1 MTHELPSYIANDAA
15 PLFPD
20 YEKMTSEEWW
30 NYEPAPERLAFYQ
43 LHTEEGLKAF
53 LYDVYWIGYP
63 GLLIAVNHVWS
74 LLIAPRAYH
83 CTLMGQMSG
92 AGGSGKQA
100 LTKTLKQFIAEA
112 LETWDFE
119 IPSLDQSGS
128 LEAQYNQVSF
138 SWAQQ
143 EEQVQLIVAK
153 YAAIL
158 NGNEPKRVHPNGIVI
173 QGSWNLA
180 LSAVAGNNRNRH
192 PIHHSEEESRPQV

>member
-1 MTHELPSYIANDAA
+1 MIQDFPSYIANDAA
-15 PLFPD
+15 PLFPEFMEGVGSD
-20 YEKMTSEEWW
+20 QD
-30 NYEPAPERLAFYQ
+30 PPPERLAFYA

-63 GLLIAVNHVWS
+63 GLFIAVNHVWS

-100 LTKTLKQFIAEA
+100 LTKTLKQFIGEA

-119 IPSLDQSGS
+119 IPTLDQSGS

-158 NGNEPKRVHPNGIVI
+158 NGNEPERVHPNGIVI
-173 QGSWNLA
+173 RGPWNLA
-180 LSAVAGNNRNRH
+180 LSAVAGCSRNRH
-192 PIHHSEEESRPQV
+192 LTNRFEEDNRPKRA

>member
-1 MTHELPSYIANDAA
+1 MSHDLPSYIANDAA

-20 YEKMTSEEWW
+20 IDKMTSEEWW
-30 NYEPAPERLAFYQ
+30 DYEPPPERLAFYA

-63 GLLIAVNHVWS
+63 GLLIAVNHVWN
-74 LLIAPRAYH
+74 LLIAPRAYR

-100 LTKTLKQFIAEA
+100 LAKTLKQFIGEA

-119 IPSLDQSGS
+119 IPPLVECGGS
-128 LEAQYNQVSF
+128 LEAQYHKLSF

-143 EEQVQLIVAK
+143 EEQVQQIVAK

-158 NGNEPKRVHPNGIVI
+158 NGNAPERVHPTGIVI
-173 QGSWNLA
+173 RGPWKVRDDCSPCGRA
-180 LSAVAGNNRNRH
+180 
-192 PIHHSEEESRPQV
+192 SRT